1 MDKDLQGK
9 TREDL
14 EKVVVG
20 LGQKRY
26 LAGYLFKFIQVQN
39 GRQIAGLSTLSK
51 AFRAQLVEQGYFIS
65 QLQVVETLTAPDGS
79 AKAAAAVPIRT
90 VPEKRGRQ
98 RLAEERAMVNALAGK
113 RDPFKVPPPPKIG
126 GGKDDPTD
134 GPMLPG
140 VRGLVI
146 GQLRLKGI
154 VREEDSHTMIA
165 VVSNGSNLAY
175 FLHIHEDVYN
185 GVVSRITPDAI
196 YFLQKHPDSGGRLEA
211 REVVLKLVSRGQE
224 AR

>member
-1 MDKDLQGK
+1 MGCAM
-9 TREDL
+9 TRKAKPYSYFTRPL
-14 EKVVVG
+14 TF
-20 LGQKRY
+20 
-26 LAGYLFKFIQVQN
+26 LAVALIMLPAGVSVARAGGDN
-39 GRQIAGLSTLSK
+39 DTSPVARSGTGRASI
-51 AFRAQLVEQGYFIS
+51 R
-65 QLQVVETLTAPDGS
+65 TAP
-79 AKAAAAVPIRT
+79 AKQ
-90 VPEKRGRQ
+90 GRQ

-126 GGKDDPTD
+126 GSGDEID
-134 GPMLPG
+134 GPLPPG

-154 VREEDSHTMIA
+154 VRDEETKTMIG
-165 VVSNGSNLAY
+165 VVTNRVNLAY

-196 YFLQKHPDSGGRLEA
+196 YFQQKRPDSGGRIDA
-211 REVVLKLVSRGQE
+211 REVVLRLGSERQE